1 MSKVETLAD
10 LLKVASARH
19 NGASGRRLA
28 EIAIADGHDVSHA
41 TLNRIRQGKY
51 SSRPTENTIRAIAY
65 LAGVPEETA
74 FMIAGS
80 QAPARRTFEEVF
92 VEWQQHMGKAMLLTF
107 EYARMRGIDGATAD
121 EELRE
126 AMHMS
131 GQMKDGRPWTPPWQA
146 SKYGEGEEPWRESW
160 WREQQPV
167 RQGGRGAEGLRELLR
182 AKKGEDD
189 KEQEPRTEESST
201 KQLGAGGSKESSGAP
216 MNVTDVQDEYSITNN
231 QRLRPDY
238 LAAREGYEPAD
249 SGSARPKE
257 SDVEDDTGQQS
268 DYALARREG
277 ETEERRRRRIEGE
290 PWNHADPEGPETG
303 A

>member
-51 SSRPTENTIRAIAY
+51 SSRPTENTIRAIAH
-65 LAGVPEETA
+65 LAGVSDETA
-74 FMIAGS
+74 FLIAGS
-80 QAPARRTFEEVF
+80 QAPVQRTFEEVF

-126 AMHMS
+126 AMHMA

-160 WREQQPV
+160 WREQQPT
-167 RQGGRGAEGLRELLR
+167 RQGGRGVEALNKLLR
-182 AKKGEDD
+182 IKDVDD
-189 KEQEPRTEESST
+189 DQEQEPGTEEGSS
-201 KQLGAGGSKESSGAP
+201 KQRGTGGHARKSGAP
-216 MNVTDVQDEYSITNN
+216 IVAADAANDQADALTMDDQGAS
-231 QRLRPDY
+231 PDN
-238 LAAREGYEPAD
+238 P
-249 SGSARPKE
+249 SK
-257 SDVEDDTGQQS
+257 QS

-290 PWNHADPEGPETG
+290 PWDHADPEGPESG